1 MTKSDKDGHLGFV
14 MLYLCS
20 PTWGWFPKQDG
31 SFATNHLTNNQNRAF
46 MFTNSTFSDPNWLQ
60 QKDHESSIVPRPVI
74 VRFSLTSRSVLV
86 RSSFVSRSS
95 LVAYSLVYRRPN
107 EDRTRNKQKT
117 NERATNV
124 DREADGKLSKSR
136 RETANP
142 AANGRL
148 RLIYPMAR
156 KVAM

>member
-1 MTKSDKDGHLGFV
+1 
-14 MLYLCS
+14 
-20 PTWGWFPKQDG
+20 
-31 SFATNHLTNNQNRAF
+31 
-46 MFTNSTFSDPNWLQ
+46 MFTNSTFSNPNWLQ
-60 QKDHESSIVPRPVI
+60 QKDHESSFDTRPVI

-86 RSSFVSRSS
+86 RFSFVSRSSLVAYSLVYRRPNEDRIVSRSS

-124 DREADGKLSKSR
+124 DREADEKLSKSR

>member
-1 MTKSDKDGHLGFV
+1 MLDKDGHLGFV

-20 PTWGWFPKQDG
+20 PTWGWFPKQEG
-31 SFATNHLTNNQNRAF
+31 SFATNHLTYNQNHVF
-46 MFTNSTFSDPNWLQ
+46 MFTNSTFNNPNWLQ
-60 QKDHESSIVPRPVI
+60 QKNHESSIVIRPVI
-74 VRFSLTSRSVLV
+74 VRFSFGSRSLLV

-95 LVAYSLVYRRPN
+95 LVGYSLVYRRPN

-124 DREADGKLSKSR
+124 DREADEKLSITR
-136 RETANP
+136 RKTANP